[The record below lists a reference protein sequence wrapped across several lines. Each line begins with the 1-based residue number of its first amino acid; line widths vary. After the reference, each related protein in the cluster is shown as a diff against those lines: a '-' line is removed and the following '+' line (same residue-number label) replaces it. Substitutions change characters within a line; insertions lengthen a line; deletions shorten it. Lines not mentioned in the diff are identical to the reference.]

1 MLFMIGI
8 GEELPSGAFE
18 GTCENPVRW
27 GIRNRVANPLDMVQ
41 ELALVANSIVLRV
54 QDSLD

>member
-1 MLFMIGI
+1 MIGI